1 MIEQNIEDKVLAK
14 VSNVLSAAGVENI
27 QYFGQLGACENVKG
41 IENADSDVIII
52 AKSSPRAY
60 STATIPT
67 CQIDVQLNVLVRAD
81 VDFNGVNYLAVTNKV
96 MDVLQHWQ
104 RCYDDTH
111 EDFTVEGEFDCTGY
125 QLAGGNFTLD
135 STGKTWQYTHSM
147 TVFGVVLE
155 NQETN

>member
-1 MIEQNIEDKVLAK
+1 MIEQNIECKVLEK
-14 VSNVLSAAGVENI
+14 VASALSATGI
-27 QYFGQLGACENVKG
+27 QNVQTYSQLNAYDDVKG
-41 IENADSDVIII
+41 IEDATCDVMII
-52 AKSSPRAY
+52 AKSSPRSY

-81 VDFNGVNYLAVTNKV
+81 VDYNGENYLAVTSKI

-125 QLAGGNFTLD
+125 QLGSGNFTLD
-135 STGKTWQYTHSM
+135 GTGKTWQYTHSM

-155 NQETN
+155 NQ